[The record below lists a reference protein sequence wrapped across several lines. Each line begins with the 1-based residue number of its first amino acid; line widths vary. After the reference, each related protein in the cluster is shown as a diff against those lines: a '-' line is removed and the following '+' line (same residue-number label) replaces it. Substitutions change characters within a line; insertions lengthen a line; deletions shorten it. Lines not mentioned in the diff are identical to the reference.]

1 MNVGS
6 RLFIAS
12 AVVMAAALA
21 GCDSGPSAPKSEAP
35 ASSSQPAA
43 TATASP
49 SASPSASSSPSALPR
64 DFATTGEL
72 KDVHFDLDQAQ
83 LGPSGAKVLESNARW
98 LKSHRDMVVLIGGHA
113 DERGSDDY
121 NAQLGERRADAVKK
135 QLVAKG
141 IEANRIMT
149 TSYGERQPLCSDH
162 KESCWGKNRR
172 AEFQVKSR

>member
-6 RLFIAS
+6 RLFVLS
-12 AVVMAAALA
+12 AVVMAVALA

-35 ASSSQPAA
+35 APQGQPAA
-43 TATASP
+43 TASP
-49 SASPSASSSPSALPR
+49 SSSASSSSSSPSALPR
-64 DFATTGEL
+64 DFGAAGDL

-83 LGPSGAKVLESNARW
+83 IGPSAAKVLENNARW

-121 NAQLGERRADAVKK
+121 NTRLGERRAEAVKK

-149 TSYGERQPLCSDH
+149 TSYGERKPLCADH